1 MYLHVRIHR
10 WVLWWSWIGV
20 GLGAIALINILFRDL
35 TRRQEQFILA
45 VGAMNWVLGGVVCYC
60 LGGIRIEN
68 ASGRPKADNLPAG
81 AVQLPPLKQ
90 WHSASEFVLPGRRQ
104 SLLPPKY

>member
-10 WVLWWSWIGV
+10 WVFWWFYVGV
-20 GLGAIALINILFRDL
+20 VVGAVALINILFRNL
-35 TRRQEQFILA
+35 TREQEQFILA
-45 VGAMNWVLGGVVCYC
+45 IGALKWVLGGVVCYC

-68 ASGRPKADNLPAG
+68 PSGAPKANKLTAG
-81 AVQLPPLKQ
+81 TVQRPPLKE

>member
-10 WVLWWSWIGV
+10 WALWWFYIGLV
-20 GLGAIALINILFRDL
+20 LGAVALINILFRDL
-35 TRRQEQFILA
+35 TRMQDRFVLA
-45 VGAMNWVLGGVVCYC
+45 VGVMNWVLGGVVCYC
-60 LGGIRIEN
+60 LGGIRIKN
-68 ASGRPKADNLPAG
+68 SRGPAKTNDLPAG
-81 AVQLPPLKQ
+81 TPQRPSQKE